1 MHKSP
6 ASSPIPDEEL
16 AQKVAAGS
24 QSSFEE
30 LICRYSPKL
39 LHFLWHKTGNKEDI
53 EDLVQETFLK
63 AYRNIE
69 RFDPEL
75 RFSTWLY
82 TIASRLAISHFR
94 SSSRRANK
102 DTTVELISPDDPE
115 ERTIKKE
122 ESENIWLLAKTLHHK
137 QYKALW
143 LYYMEDMPT
152 KEIAKIM
159 KISPVQVRVLLH
171 RARLN
176 MSKKCSGSFYSKNLA
191 GTTPAEHKF
200 SFL

>member
-1 MHKSP
+1 MDKFPVSRKM
-6 ASSPIPDEEL
+6 PDEEL

-30 LICRYSPKL
+30 LIYRYSPKL

-75 RFSTWLY
+75 KFSTWLY
-82 TIASRLAISHFR
+82 TIAARLAISHFR
-94 SSSRRANK
+94 SNSSKTRKA
-102 DTTVELISPDDPE
+102 TSMVLTSSDDPE
-115 ERTIKKE
+115 EITMKKE
-122 ESENIWLLAKTLHHK
+122 ESQNIWLLAKTLHHK
-137 QYKALW
+137 QHKALW
-143 LYYMEDMPT
+143 LHYMEDMPT
-152 KEIAKIM
+152 KEISKVM

-176 MSKKCSGSFYSKNLA
+176 MSKKCGKSFYTKNLA
-191 GTTPAEHKF
+191 GSTPAEHKF